1 MGDQVLAVKDGSLL
15 FDDVYFFGHA
25 NATEAI
31 PASVGG
37 CWWHAK
43 CEAARIAGSGTPSEF
58 VEMGN
63 LWKFWRC
70 RPTMLDMT
78 RKAETNAL

>member
-37 CWWHAK
+37 MRNVRLQELRGRELLQNLSKWEIYGNFGDADLPCW
-43 CEAARIAGSGTPSEF
+43 I
-58 VEMGN
+58 
-63 LWKFWRC
+63 
-70 RPTMLDMT
+70 
-78 RKAETNAL
+78 